1 MKILVINP
9 VTTKKWLKKDREY
22 FQEIADA
29 RTEIEIVG
37 IEKGPKSIETF
48 YDAVYA
54 GPEILRLVK
63 EKSDAA
69 DAIVINCFADPAV
82 DAARE
87 ITNKIVLGPAETSMS
102 IALHLGSKF
111 SVISTFA
118 NTAPWVRLQAIKL
131 GVESR
136 LASAI
141 GLDIPVLEL
150 EKDSENTVDKIVKGA
165 ERVIKLDEAEVII
178 LGCTGMATLS
188 NKIRKRISVP
198 LIEPAATTLKM
209 TELLFKLGLRHNRGR
224 LYLTPT
230 FNKISHSYL

>member
-87 ITNKIVLGPAETSMS
+87 ITDKIVLGPAETSMS

-230 FNKISHSYL
+230 FNKIEGYK